1 MSKLTIGRVAK
12 AGGVNVETIRYYQ
25 RRGLLEEPPKPL
37 GESRTYSPEI
47 VRRIRFI
54 KRAQAL
60 GFSLT
65 DIAELLLLNDEDAC
79 AKSCEIAARKL
90 DVINRKILE
99 LENMRHALADLMA
112 QCDKKLRRGPC
123 PIIQALQRES
133 QTDAPSD
140 PAT

>member
-25 RRGLLEEPPKPL
+25 RRGLLEEPPKPH
-37 GESRTYSPEI
+37 GESRTYSPET

-79 AKSCEIAARKL
+79 AKSCEIAGRKL

-99 LENMRHALADLMA
+99 LQNMRHALADLMA

-133 QTDAPSD
+133 QT
-140 PAT
+140 

>member
-25 RRGLLEEPPKPL
+25 RRGLLEEPPKPH

-79 AKSCEIAARKL
+79 AKSCEIAGRKL

-133 QTDAPSD
+133 QT
-140 PAT
+140 